1 MLFSWQWK
9 LGAGLAL
16 VALLSF
22 GALHIY
28 NKGKAVGNQEGQA
41 TQLQV
46 QDKLLQAQE
55 QRWAAVVQVL
65 QKSLDDNKL
74 ALDASRSAIV
84 EQSRV
89 IASIQA
95 QRGQAATA
103 ISTFTPSEHRAN
115 IERQLGGEYNS
126 DPVIIKVDQIVTDYP
141 LLTKELTQTQKT
153 VVKQEESLKLL
164 DDRVAIIERQRDT
177 VLEGYNVLK
186 GAYVQAYNAAMAP
199 KRKWYCFWI
208 CKKADTIPLPAPV
221 TFEGKPG
228 S

>member
-1 MLFSWQWK
+1 MIFNWQWK
-9 LGAGLAL
+9 LGAGLVLA
-16 VALLSF
+16 ALLSF
-22 GALHIY
+22 GMLHIY
-28 NKGKAVGNQEGQA
+28 NKGKEVGNQEGQA

-55 QRWAAVVQVL
+55 QRWTAVVQVL
-65 QKSLDDNKL
+65 QKSLDENKL

-141 LLTKELTQTQKT
+141 LLSKELTQTQSKVT
-153 VVKQEESLKLL
+153 KQEESLKLL
-164 DDRVAIIERQRDT
+164 GDRVTLIEQQRDT
-177 VLEGYNVLK
+177 ILEGYNVLK
-186 GAYVQAYNAAMAP
+186 GHYTAAYNAAQRP
-199 KRKWYCFWI
+199 QRKWYCLWI
-208 CKKADTIPLPAPV
+208 CKKAELLPLPNPV
-221 TFEGKPG
+221 TLKAPDAN
-228 S
+228 